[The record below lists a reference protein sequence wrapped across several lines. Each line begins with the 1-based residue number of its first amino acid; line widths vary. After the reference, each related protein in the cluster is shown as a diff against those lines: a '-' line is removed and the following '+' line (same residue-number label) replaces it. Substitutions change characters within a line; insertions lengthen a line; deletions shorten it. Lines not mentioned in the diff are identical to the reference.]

1 MSELI
6 HKAFNLLTRKK
17 IQVGFND
24 LSSPEPVSSE
34 MGCDR
39 GTPISHYYI
48 EKFLKSRKDHIQGD
62 VMEVA
67 SDSYIKRFG
76 GDSVESIEVL
86 HVTPDNPKATI
97 VGDLTKPESLPQEIV
112 DCFVCTQTFNFISDV
127 EKAVEGAYNVLK
139 PGGVLLATTSG
150 ISQISRYDMERWGHY
165 WNLTTASMENLFN
178 PVFNNK
184 VEIDSYGNVVA
195 ALALLQGICVEDL
208 PEPSLLDHNDP
219 DYQVV
224 ITALAQK

>member
-112 DCFVCTQTFNFISDV
+112 DCFICTQTFNFIYDV
-127 EKAVEGAYNVLK
+127 EKAVEGAHHVLK
-139 PGGVLLATTSG
+139 PGGFLLATVSG
-150 ISQISRYDMERWGHY
+150 ISQISRYDMKRWGHY
-165 WNLTTASMENLFN
+165 WNFTTASVENLFN
-178 PVFNNK
+178 PVFNNE
-184 VEIDSYGNVVA
+184 VEVDSHGNVVA
-195 ALALLQGICVEDL
+195 ALALLQGLCVEDL
-208 PEPSLLDHNDP
+208 PDPSLLKQNDP

-224 ITALAQK
+224 VTVVSQK